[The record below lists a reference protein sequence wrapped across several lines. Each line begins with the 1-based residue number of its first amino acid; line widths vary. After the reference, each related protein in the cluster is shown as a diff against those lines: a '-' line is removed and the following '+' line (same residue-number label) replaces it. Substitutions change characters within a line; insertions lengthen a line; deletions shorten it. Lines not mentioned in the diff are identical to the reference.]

1 MDLHLRSL
9 FFEKS
14 PVYFAILDENSNL
27 LDVNEQISQAD
38 GLPALAHKGKS
49 FQEIFPYFFARLEPH
64 IQKVVTS
71 GEPVLDLDVSG
82 ELPSEPNISRHFLI
96 SIFPMQSPEGKKIM
110 GIIGVDISN
119 RKVSRQ
125 VMAASEERFRIAA
138 QSASDLVYE
147 WKIPSGEMEWF
158 GDVDERLG
166 YAPGELARTAEGR
179 KKFIHPDDLERISRA
194 IENHLHTRQPFFEE
208 YRVVKKDG
216 TFLHWT
222 DSGTALWDSEGNAYK
237 WIGVNTDVT
246 ERRSLEDQLR
256 QSQKMEAVGR
266 LAGGVAHDFNN
277 LLSVILG
284 YSEILIRKLGPA
296 SPFKKEVEEIKKAGN
311 RATRLTRQLL
321 AFSRKQVLELKILD
335 LNASVSEMDKM
346 LRRLIGEDVEFIS
359 SLETAP
365 CLVKA
370 DPGQLEQVIM
380 NLVVN
385 ARDAMPK
392 GGRLTLKTGRIE
404 FYEAAVFGQIKVP
417 AGRYAILYVSDTGC
431 GMDAE
436 TLSKIFEP
444 FFTTKLEG
452 KGTGLGLS
460 MVYGIVTQSGGY
472 IRVSSQK
479 NHGSTFSIYLPEV
492 EAAPETKA
500 LKAVAPALNG
510 GSETILVV
518 EDEDVVRKLI
528 YEILKVSGYRILEAR
543 DGDEAVQL
551 AKNEQ
556 NHIHMVITDIV
567 MPRMNGSELVKKLKM
582 IKPQLRVLYMSG
594 HLDDAIVQHGS
605 SESQSAFLQKPF
617 TTSGLSTKVRELL
630 DLPSTP

>member
-1 MDLHLRSL
+1 MDLQLRSL

-14 PVYFAILDENSNL
+14 PVIFAIIDENL
-27 LDVNEQISQAD
+27 KFLQVNEQVAKAD
-38 GLPALAHKGKS
+38 GLPVLAHNGKS
-49 FQEIFPYFFARLEPH
+49 LQEIFPYFASRLEPH
-64 IQKVVTS
+64 IRKVISS
-71 GEPVLDLDVSG
+71 GETISDLEVSG
-82 ELPSEPNISRHFLI
+82 ELPSEPNVSHHWLI
-96 SIFPMQSPEGKKIM
+96 SIFPIRSHSGRIVA
-110 GIIGVDISN
+110 GTIGADISG
-119 RKVSRQ
+119 RKASRQ
-125 VMAASEERFRIAA
+125 VLSASEERFRIAA

-147 WKIPSGEMEWF
+147 WKIPTGEIDWF
-158 GDVDERLG
+158 GDIDERLG
-166 YAPGELARTAEGR
+166 YSPGELQRTAEGR
-179 KKFIHPDDLERISRA
+179 KKLIHPEDVERVTQA
-194 IENHLHTRQPFFEE
+194 IEYHLRTRQPFFEE

-222 DSGTALWDSEGNAYK
+222 DSGTALWDSAGNAYK

-246 ERRSLEDQLR
+246 ERRSLEEQLR

-284 YSEILIRKLGPA
+284 YSEILMRKLGPT

-321 AFSRKQVLELKILD
+321 AFSRKQVLELKVLD
-335 LNASVSEMDKM
+335 LNSSVSEMDKL
-346 LRRLIGEDVEFIS
+346 LRRLIGEDIELIS
-359 SLETAP
+359 SLESLP
-365 CLVKA
+365 CMVKA

-404 FYEAAVFGQIKVP
+404 FHEAAIFGQIKIP
-417 AGRYAILYVSDTGC
+417 PGRYAILYVSDTGC

-444 FFTTKLEG
+444 FFTTKMEG

-479 NHGSTFSIYLPEV
+479 NHGSMFSIYLPEV
-492 EAAPETKA
+492 EAPLEPK
-500 LKAVAPALNG
+500 VAKTLSNSSHG
-510 GSETILVV
+510 GSETIMVV

-528 YEILKVSGYRILEAR
+528 NEILKVGGYHILEAR

-556 NHIHMVITDIV
+556 NHIQLVITDVV
-567 MPRMNGSELVKKLKM
+567 MPRMSGSELVKKLKDFN
-582 IKPQLRVLYMSG
+582 PQLRVLYMSG

-605 SESQSAFLQKPF
+605 TEARSAFLQKPF
-617 TTSGLSTKVRELL
+617 TTHGLNSKVRELL
-630 DLPSTP
+630 DSPSPS